1 MSELTDRLREGGPF
15 ITKDGI
21 VSIKILDSKVA
32 LQAADRITELE
43 RDLADAN
50 ARGDGWRAKYNE
62 DADKIH
68 RLERL
73 LMLALQAADRI
84 TELEAEAERLTILAG
99 YARHDEGC
107 NGPFGMRCK
116 CGYLTA
122 WHVVH
127 DPEEP
132 T

>member
-50 ARGDGWRAKYNE
+50 ARTGTWRAKYNE
-62 DADKIH
+62 
-68 RLERL
+68 
-73 LMLALQAADRI
+73 AADRI

-122 WHVVH
+122 WHAVH